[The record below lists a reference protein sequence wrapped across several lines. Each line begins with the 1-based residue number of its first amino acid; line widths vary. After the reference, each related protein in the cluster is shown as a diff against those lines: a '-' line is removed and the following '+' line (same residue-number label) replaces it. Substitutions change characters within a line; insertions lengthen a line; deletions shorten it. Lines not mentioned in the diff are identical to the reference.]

1 MSKAYNVDYFQDRKL
16 KYEKNHGIFIHE
28 YMFSEF
34 SDRILGQCN
43 IALNDLQRKLDL
55 EIERAKVEE
64 RRLDDKIDDETDRAQ
79 TAEHRLETKIID
91 ETNRAQTAENELSDK
106 IDAETDR
113 AQTAEH
119 RLETKIIDE
128 TNRAQTVENEL
139 SDKIDNSS
147 FNFDYIKSHISR
159 GESLVHR
166 CDPTNIKNANDLF
179 VELYSCLVTR
189 EGFPLLYTDRVTN
202 KLVSANYTNS
212 LYGAYVNSINAIA
225 MSTGFLFDKLNEID
239 ETIYPY
245 MDRVAE
251 TNDLTVNLPSTK
263 SKNLPDSLHETY
275 SAISTTLNQINKN
288 LVDLSNRV
296 SALEPQNTNAKEDN
310 K

>member
-64 RRLDDKIDDETDRAQ
+64 RRLDDKIDDETGRAQ
-79 TAEHRLETKIID
+79 TAERRLETEIID
-91 ETNRAQTAENELSDK
+91 ETNRAQTAEND
-106 IDAETDR
+106 
-113 AQTAEH
+113 
-119 RLETKIIDE
+119 
-128 TNRAQTVENEL
+128 L

-147 FNFDYIKSHISR
+147 FNIDYIKSHISR
-159 GESLVHR
+159 GESLIRR

-179 VELYSCLVTR
+179 VELYNCLVYR
-189 EGFPLLYTDRVTN
+189 EGFPLLYTDRDTK
-202 KLVSANYTNS
+202 KLVSENNTYS
-212 LYGAYVNSINAIA
+212 LYGAYVTTINAIA
-225 MSTGFLFDKLNEID
+225 TSTGILFDELNKIN

-245 MDRVAE
+245 MDRVAA
-251 TNDLTVNLPSTK
+251 TNDLTVNIPSAR

-275 SAISTTLNQINKN
+275 TAISITLNQINEN

-296 SALEPQNTNAKEDN
+296 SALETQTNTKEDN
-310 K
+310 N

>member
-64 RRLDDKIDDETDRAQ
+64 RRLDDKIDAETDRAQ

-106 IDAETDR
+106 ID
-113 AQTAEH
+113 
-119 RLETKIIDE
+119 
-128 TNRAQTVENEL
+128 
-139 SDKIDNSS
+139 NSS

-159 GESLVHR
+159 GESLIHR
-166 CDPTNIKNANDLF
+166 CDPTNITNANDLF
-179 VELYSCLVTR
+179 VELYSCLVVR
-189 EGFPLLYTDRVTN
+189 EGFPLLYTDRVTK
-202 KLVSANYTNS
+202 KLVCENYQDS
-212 LYGAYVNSINAIA
+212 LYGAYVNTVNAIA
-225 MSTGFLFDKLNEID
+225 RSTGFLFDKLNEID
-239 ETIYPY
+239 KTIYPY
-245 MDRVAE
+245 IDRVAA
-251 TNDLTVNLPSTK
+251 TNDLTVNLPNVA

-275 SAISTTLNQINKN
+275 SAISTTINQINKN
-288 LVDLSNRV
+288 LVNLSNRV
-296 SALEPQNTNAKEDN
+296 SALEPQTNTKEDN
-310 K
+310 N

>member
-64 RRLDDKIDDETDRAQ
+64 RRLDDKIDAETGRAQ
-79 TAEHRLETKIID
+79 TA
-91 ETNRAQTAENELSDK
+91 
-106 IDAETDR
+106 
-113 AQTAEH
+113 
-119 RLETKIIDE
+119 
-128 TNRAQTVENEL
+128 ENEL

-147 FNFDYIKSHISR
+147 FNFDYIKSHISI
-159 GESLVHR
+159 GESLIHR
-166 CDPTNIKNANDLF
+166 FDPRNITNANDLF
-179 VELYSCLVTR
+179 VELYSCLVFR
-189 EGFPLLYTDRVTN
+189 EGFPLLYTDRVTK
-202 KLVSANYTNS
+202 KLLSQNNTDS
-212 LYGAYVNSINAIA
+212 LYGAYVTTINAIA
-225 MSTGFLFDKLNEID
+225 RSTGFLFDELNKIN

-245 MDRVAE
+245 MNRVDA
-251 TNDLTVNLPSTK
+251 TNDLTVNLPSAR

-275 SAISTTLNQINKN
+275 TAISITLNQINEN

-296 SALEPQNTNAKEDN
+296 SALETQTNTKEDN
-310 K
+310 N